1 MAERINTKP
10 VDQAKMAAV
19 ATDGSVC
26 LWSVVKEKGATL
38 QGNIWKLL
46 LVIPKGMKNYSVI

>member
-46 LVIPKGMKNYSVI
+46 LVIPKGMKNYTV